1 MIDCIMFCL
10 LGQVTGC
17 DSDLLLGVSCYY
29 WMLPLDVAVI
39 NYKTKEEA
47 TEAMERKMKS
57 DPGVTDK
64 IKENLICW
72 IKRQDLESQVKFS
85 LKMDYT
91 S

>member
-1 MIDCIMFCL
+1 M
-10 LGQVTGC
+10 
-17 DSDLLLGVSCYY
+17 SCYY

-64 IKENLICW
+64 IKEI
-72 IKRQDLESQVKFS
+72 
-85 LKMDYT
+85 
-91 S
+91 